1 MQQQLAALGDLEAR
15 IAKLG
20 ERVDSLNETRQAGQD
35 QQQLLQARIDEI
47 RAAITELRQNQLAIN
62 ASLESLSVGN

>member
-1 MQQQLAALGDLEAR
+1 MISVVFPSFTR
-15 IAKLG
+15 ILLH
-20 ERVDSLNETRQAGQD
+20 DT
-35 QQQLLQARIDEI
+35 QQLLQARIDEI